1 MFICKPFLRRS
12 IMKKTLLFVAACSL
26 IFGCAVAGEIET
38 AHRYTAPLASVELT
52 VAAVKGR
59 ADVSGQHMMAG
70 SSAEVQELGGS
81 MTLPAQVRER
91 AEVQELGVS
100 ISGDARDKAEVQELG
115 NGIAP
120 MVRNSA
126 EVQEL
131 GRASRYNDDARK
143 NKAEVQDLGGGQVH
157 PMRSSAEVQDL
168 GDKTVI
174 KKDRAEVRELGMQP
188 MMKNSAEVQE
198 LGFANPFKDM

>member
-1 MFICKPFLRRS
+1 
-12 IMKKTLLFVAACSL
+12 MKKTLLFVAACSL
-26 IFGCAVAGEIET
+26 IFGSAVAGEIET

-91 AEVQELGVS
+91 AEVQELGNGIAPMVRNSAEVQELGVS

-115 NGIAP
+115 R
-120 MVRNSA
+120 VLSTKDR
-126 EVQEL
+126 
-131 GRASRYNDDARK
+131 
-143 NKAEVQDLGGGQVH
+143 AEVQDLGGGQVH

-174 KKDRAEVRELGMQP
+174 KKDRAEV
-188 MMKNSAEVQE
+188 QE
-198 LGFANPFKDM
+198 LGRRIAPPSF